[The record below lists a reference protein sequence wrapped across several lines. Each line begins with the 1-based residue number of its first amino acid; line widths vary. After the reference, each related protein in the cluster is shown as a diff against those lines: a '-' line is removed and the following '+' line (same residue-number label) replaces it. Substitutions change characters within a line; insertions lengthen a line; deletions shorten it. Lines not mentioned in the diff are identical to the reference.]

1 MPGIWYWI
9 ATAQPPIMTQ
19 GRAVG
24 LSVGTGDFDRFLFHC
39 RANLGYNHRMTAKLT
54 KELAAALH
62 ATGDSEL
69 EVVDPETER
78 TYFLVDSDTHRQ
90 AMEALRRQQDRD
102 AIAQGIAEM
111 EAGDGISVEDAHKL
125 TRESLLAREQ

>member
-1 MPGIWYWI
+1 
-9 ATAQPPIMTQ
+9 
-19 GRAVG
+19 
-24 LSVGTGDFDRFLFHC
+24 
-39 RANLGYNHRMTAKLT
+39 MTAKLT

-69 EVVDPETER
+69 EVVDPETGG

-111 EAGDGISVEDAHKL
+111 EAGDGISVEDARKL

>member
-1 MPGIWYWI
+1 
-9 ATAQPPIMTQ
+9 
-19 GRAVG
+19 
-24 LSVGTGDFDRFLFHC
+24 
-39 RANLGYNHRMTAKLT
+39 MTAKLT

-111 EAGDGISVEDAHKL
+111 EAGDGISVEDARNR
-125 TRESLLAREQ
+125 TRESLLSRKQ